1 MERKRMSRNESLSDL
16 AIETLLIHSDRDLNQ
31 SSAVAPPIYQTATF
45 RSDSAKEF
53 TERTAQSRH
62 PEYYTRFGNP
72 TLAQAERVL
81 AALENAEAAL
91 VTSSGM
97 AASTAAVFAFVQSG
111 DHIVAQANHYGG
123 TTTLLRDW
131 LPKFGI
137 ETTYVDQRDTSAF
150 ERAMRPETKLVLVE
164 SPSNP
169 VMHLTDLQGV
179 AQIAKSR
186 GAVTIADNT
195 FGTPL
200 NQRPLDLGIDLVFHS
215 GTKYFGGHSDLIA
228 GAVMG
233 SAALVEKVW
242 NANVVLGGTLAPF
255 NAWLMLRGLRTLSL
269 RVRQHNENAL
279 AIAQFLEKH
288 PAVKSVHYP
297 GLASHRQHE
306 LARKQMK
313 GFGGMLSF
321 EPKGGYDGAT
331 RFLDNV
337 CLASRAAS
345 LGGAETLV
353 VHAAANFG
361 HYFTAEQAEKLEIG
375 PGLVR
380 VSVGLEGVNDLI
392 ADFDQALGN

>member
-1 MERKRMSRNESLSDL
+1 MSRNESLSDL
-16 AIETLLIHSDRDLNQ
+16 AIETLLIHSDRELNH

-45 RSDSAKEF
+45 RSDSAKDF
-53 TERTAQSRH
+53 TERTAQPRH

-72 TLAQAERVL
+72 TLAQTERVL

-97 AASTAAVFAFVQSG
+97 AAATAAVFAFVENGS
-111 DHIVAQANHYGG
+111 HIVAQANHYGG

-137 ETTYVDQRDTSAF
+137 ETAFVDQRDTSAF
-150 ERAMRPETKLVLVE
+150 EKAMRPETKLVLVE

-169 VMHLTDLQGV
+169 VMHLTDLQAV
-179 AQIAKSR
+179 ARIAKSR

-195 FGTPL
+195 FATPL

-279 AIAQFLEKH
+279 ALAQFLERH

-297 GLASHRQHE
+297 GLPGHPQHE

-321 EPKGGYDGAT
+321 EPKGGFDAAT

-337 CLASRAAS
+337 RLASRAAS

-353 VHAAANFG
+353 VHAASNFG
-361 HYFTAEQAEKLEIG
+361 HYLTAEQAEKLSIG
-375 PGLVR
+375 PALVR
-380 VSVGLEGVNDLI
+380 VSAGLEAVSDLI
-392 ADFDQALGN
+392 ADFDRALGS

>member
-1 MERKRMSRNESLSDL
+1 MSRNESLSDL
-16 AIETLLIHSDRDLNQ
+16 AIETLLIHSDRELNH

-45 RSDSAKEF
+45 RSDSAKDF
-53 TERTAQSRH
+53 TERTAQPRH

-72 TLAQAERVL
+72 TLAQTERVL

-97 AASTAAVFAFVQSG
+97 AAATAAVFAFVENGS
-111 DHIVAQANHYGG
+111 HIVAQANHYGG

-137 ETTYVDQRDTSAF
+137 ETTFVDQRDTSAF
-150 ERAMRPETKLVLVE
+150 EKAMRPETKLVLVE
-164 SPSNP
+164 SPCNP
-169 VMHLTDLQGV
+169 VMHLTDLQAV
-179 AQIAKSR
+179 ARIAKSR

-195 FGTPL
+195 FATPL

-279 AIAQFLEKH
+279 ALAHFLERH

-297 GLASHRQHE
+297 GLPGHPQHE

-321 EPKGGYDGAT
+321 EPKGGFDAAT

-337 CLASRAAS
+337 RLASRAAS

-353 VHAAANFG
+353 VHAASNFG
-361 HYFTAEQAEKLEIG
+361 HYLTAEQAEKLSIG
-375 PGLVR
+375 PALVR
-380 VSVGLEGVNDLI
+380 VSAGLEAVSDLI
-392 ADFDQALGN
+392 ADFDRALGS